1 MFFKKLVPA
10 MLLASCMTGLFFGGS
25 NVSASEEK
33 NMVVNS
39 VQYEGVLKTDDS
51 IYFKDVDSL
60 TTFASNNNL
69 STSIDLEPY
78 FYEDSQGNIQ
88 LDLSNPELRTKLNL
102 SDKDLRDLSVLN
114 EKTKSMDQ
122 SNLRGFVGL
131 NIKLGSTVRGMSAVV
146 AGGFAAGYCGFY
158 LKKFAVNPITA
169 GLVGAISAAI
179 GGTVGWAVNN
189 HLKQVDVGL
198 NITGISMS
206 YTVSVP

>member
-1 MFFKKLVPA
+1 
-10 MLLASCMTGLFFGGS
+10 
-25 NVSASEEK
+25 
-33 NMVVNS
+33 
-39 VQYEGVLKTDDS
+39 
-51 IYFKDVDSL
+51 
-60 TTFASNNNL
+60 
-69 STSIDLEPY
+69 
-78 FYEDSQGNIQ
+78 
-88 LDLSNPELRTKLNL
+88 
-102 SDKDLRDLSVLN
+102 
-114 EKTKSMDQ
+114 
-122 SNLRGFVGL
+122 
-131 NIKLGSTVRGMSAVV
+131 MSAVV